1 MLLIRMYLERMG
13 KFAFAGLGL
22 LTAATAAAAQAPAER
37 THLLSVSAGYFDILD
52 NANDSAIDQRVEFRP
67 DVAFLVDTPMFQLK
81 PFVGLEATNDGMFY
95 ALAGILLDVSLGDRF
110 VLTPSF
116 GAGVYADGDGPDLG
130 HTIEFR
136 AQLELGYRFANESRI
151 SAAFSHISNASL
163 GDQNPG
169 VEILSIYYHF
179 PLRAIAGD

>member
-1 MLLIRMYLERMG
+1 MVLARVIKL
-13 KFAFAGLGL
+13 AFVALGL
-22 LTAATAAAAQAPAER
+22 STAATAAAAQEPVGK

-52 NANDSAIDQRVEFRP
+52 NADNSAVDLRLEFRP
-67 DVAFLVDTPMFQLK
+67 DFAFLLDTEMVQLK
-81 PFVGLEATNDGMFY
+81 PFAGFEATSDSALY
-95 ALAGILLDVSLGDRF
+95 ALGGILLDVSLGDRF

-116 GAGVYADGDGPDLG
+116 GAGLYADGDGPDLG

-136 AQLELGYRFANESRI
+136 SQLELGYRFDNESRI

-169 VEILSIYYHF
+169 VEILSVYYHF
-179 PLRAIAGD
+179 PLRAITGN